1 MASLRS
7 IFLFSVRLFFVTAV
21 SSPIAAQRQTET
33 EIVFVH
39 APDGGAPWPVEDIY
53 IMDAESRNVKSLTND
68 GHSHNPAWSPDGKRL
83 LFVHDSELHS
93 EKPSREEKQ
102 FESHH
107 PVELYVMD
115 RDGGN
120 RHLLR
125 RMEPVIYSAA
135 WSPDGKTLAV
145 SAVIE
150 AAANRRQSPDEPV
163 HAGLFL
169 LPADAQGEPR
179 LLFQDALTPA
189 WSPDGTKLAFSLERP
204 RGQWAVHVANSDGS
218 DDVRLTEPPLL
229 AGSPAWSP
237 DGKLLAYDQFIGS
250 RDQGIF
256 VMEADGSHKR
266 QIATG
271 SNRSCD
277 HPSWSSDGKQLVF
290 SCHSVSVPCGMGV
303 SSVGTRLPES
313 ERRIFGISPFEPKAK
328 PIQLSD
334 RDGAGPEFGPAR

>member
-1 MASLRS
+1 
-7 IFLFSVRLFFVTAV
+7 
-21 SSPIAAQRQTET
+21 
-33 EIVFVH
+33 
-39 APDGGAPWPVEDIY
+39 
-53 IMDAESRNVKSLTND
+53 
-68 GHSHNPAWSPDGKRL
+68 
-83 LFVHDSELHS
+83 
-93 EKPSREEKQ
+93 
-102 FESHH
+102 
-107 PVELYVMD
+107 MD

-189 WSPDGTKLAFSLERP
+189 WSPDG
-204 RGQWAVHVANSDGS
+204 
-218 DDVRLTEPPLL
+218 
-229 AGSPAWSP
+229 
-237 DGKLLAYDQFIGS
+237 KLLAYDQFIGS

-266 QIATG
+266 QFATG

-313 ERRIFGISPFEPKAK
+313 ERRIFGISPFEPNAK